1 MSSTSKT
8 VSLDLQTPG
17 IWLNKGNAVDFFV
30 TQEIYESSFD
40 NSQHLISK
48 PSSRKWIPLFVL
60 REMSMNF
67 RRLLTKDLLC
77 SVAEVLALLG
87 IRQLRADRLLSE
99 CKLHTVQ
106 SLDDLSQKVCFSLP
120 TRERFYHSLHPFGN
134 HSWCSQS
141 DWPWVL
147 WFIHESHDSVSKSH
161 LFFQPMRM

>member
-40 NSQHLISK
+40 NNQHLISK